1 MSIPSFHPSLHT
13 RVEGDQS
20 KGALIPQGYIQ
31 AANINSSTN
40 IYMKL
45 RSTNENFF
53 HKKRVNFQYDKDN
66 RGYVMAKHAC
76 AVQQWAL
83 EKWKDSDDA
92 GRYRNRSIEDL
103 ENHKVSKRTIG
114 RVIDVDFRGPTVKLN
129 VILMMVGNFLMG
141 QMVLFWSLSWSLP
154 SWYLG
159 FRFPAV
165 RPKPAL

>member
-45 RSTNENFF
+45 RSTNENLF

-66 RGYVMAKHAC
+66 RGYVMGRLEPNMLVQSTNEHWKNGKIRMMQEDRGTGASREPL
-76 AVQQWAL
+76 AVSSMLTSGDQ
-83 EKWKDSDDA
+83 
-92 GRYRNRSIEDL
+92 RS
-103 ENHKVSKRTIG
+103 N
-114 RVIDVDFRGPTVKLN
+114 
-129 VILMMVGNFLMG
+129 
-141 QMVLFWSLSWSLP
+141 
-154 SWYLG
+154 
-159 FRFPAV
+159 
-165 RPKPAL
+165 